1 MPQNGVRELSVLT
14 KFKPFGF
21 TAEALDGGSLSGDDD
36 DYHYFLFDPQVATQR
51 DEGAEL
57 DDASSS
63 DHELFVR
70 GNRIIWSAGT
80 RVYKRFT
87 LPSKVIKVI
96 EVFSKEHFI
105 LLHCIALC
113 SLRSLLAYCMYDLV
127 CWSRMSD
134 MSEALLCVLQVDR
147 LTIYGIAGEVVSVPL
162 PYAVTSIWP
171 LPFGL
176 LLQRASEGSLLT
188 NISLSSS
195 SPYLSARDVFRQ
207 KRDVYTPTHMFD
219 YCTRSD
225 GTSISSHMILKD
237 PLEDPQ
243 ITYIEERGKLN
254 LMWEFD
260 ERTIWTSDCVPLM
273 VSYNKGKM
281 QHSLWV
287 VEVNNSNIQV
297 ANPNKSDLISPW
309 MSAKHFFRRIWQGKG
324 SHTPASKV

>member
-1 MPQNGVRELSVLT
+1 MPQGGVRELSVLT

-87 LPSKVIKVI
+87 LPSKVIK
-96 EVFSKEHFI
+96 
-105 LLHCIALC
+105 
-113 SLRSLLAYCMYDLV
+113 V

-324 SHTPASKV
+324 SHTPASK